1 MLGAEKRKVLEIFG
15 KRGTVVLAFV
25 LLVAFWSSAFA
36 VVKVGLD
43 HSPPLLF
50 AGLRSMLGG
59 TAITLVALVWG
70 GEPHFRRDWPI
81 LVLLGTFNVV
91 LFIGFQTFTLLYLP
105 SGTSA
110 VVIYL
115 QPILVGFLA
124 WMILGESLTTTK
136 VVGLLLG
143 FAGIVAVSSD
153 GLTDG
158 AVPLTGL
165 SFGIASALSWAL
177 GTVFFKKYQSRV
189 STLWAVGIPFLAG
202 GVALTALGLTIEL
215 WSDISWTNEFISSL
229 LYSGLVGTGF
239 AWLLFLGLVRAGEA
253 SRVASYIFFVPVAAV
268 VVGAIFLRESVG
280 LSLLVGGALVV
291 CGIYL
296 ANREPKDKKIAA

>member
-36 VVKVGLD
+36 VVKIGLD
-43 HSPPLLF
+43 YAPPLLF

-59 TAITLVALVWG
+59 TAITLVALAWG

-189 STLWAVGIPFLAG
+189 STLWAVGIPFLVG
-202 GVALTALGLTIEL
+202 GAVLMALGLTIEP

-253 SRVASYIFFVPVAAV
+253 SRVASYIFFVPVVAV
-268 VVGAIFLRESVG
+268 VVGAIFLKESVG

-296 ANREPKDKKIAA
+296 ANREPKDKKTAA